1 VRTALADLQRAGS
14 NGMTKEASAALIE
27 KTLHDLFGHIPEVAG
42 AQDGDRERAARQ
54 VLQEVHFL
62 RYAPQLGDYSEKI
75 RDVAR
80 RAADVVR
87 RWA

>member
-1 VRTALADLQRAGS
+1 VRGALADLERARRGS
-14 NGMTKEASAALIE
+14 LTKEQAAALIE
-27 KTLHDLFGHIPEVAG
+27 RTLHDLFGPMGEGPAPAGPREAAIQDVLREV
-42 AQDGDRERAARQ
+42 Q
-54 VLQEVHFL
+54 FL

-75 RDVAR
+75 GEVAG